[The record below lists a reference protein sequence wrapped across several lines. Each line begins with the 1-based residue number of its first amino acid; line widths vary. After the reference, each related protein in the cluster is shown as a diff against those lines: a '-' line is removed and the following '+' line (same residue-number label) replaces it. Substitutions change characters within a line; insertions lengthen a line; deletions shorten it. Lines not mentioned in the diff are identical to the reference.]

1 MAELENA
8 VTFSIGERF
17 SSYKDLEEKIR
28 RFEESNYCQLWKRD
42 SRTVTAARKRLT
54 RHLADEIK
62 YDERSC
68 YCAGTGSRLALLP
81 EPVMTFDPENDL

>member
-8 VTFSIGERF
+8 VTFCIGERF
-17 SSYKDLEEKIR
+17 SSYKDLKEKIR
-28 RFEESNYCQLWKRD
+28 RFEESNCCQLWKRD

-62 YDERSC
+62 YYELTVGCIHGGRKFEARGEGKRAS
-68 YCAGTGSRLALLP
+68 S
-81 EPVMTFDPENDL
+81 